1 MAFTD
6 AQRMQAANLA
16 LMQFSV
22 VHVGTEYIPTIWN
35 DSGIYTY
42 FYIDFLSAMQEFTFG
57 MFSESIIVYDSVQIS
72 VTAVEKVSA
81 SVCKVYANIAS
92 LPHGVTV
99 INKKTSKLKFS
110 SGESVPAFSIHMFV
124 AGQVAYI
131 DGGYYCEKAAFDM
144 DRVSANESNAYD
156 FYSAIDGGS
165 IAETAAFALIGG
177 VSETPTITLT

>member
-6 AQRMQAANLA
+6 AQRIQAANLA

-35 DSGIYTY
+35 DSEVYTY
-42 FYIDFLSAMQEFTFG
+42 FYIDFLSPLQEFTFG

-81 SVCKVYANIAS
+81 SVCKVYANIAN

-110 SGESVPAFSIHMFV
+110 SGENVPSFSIHMFI

-131 DGGYYCEKAAFDM
+131 DGGYYCEKSAYDM
-144 DRVSANESNAYD
+144 DGVAANENNAFD

-165 IAETAAFALIGG
+165 VVETATFALIGSA
-177 VSETPTITLT
+177 VETPTITLT